1 MDYIDYYK
9 TLEISKAASEKEIK
23 SAYRKLARKY
33 HPDVN
38 PGDKESEKKFK
49 EINEANEVLSDPEKR
64 KKYDKYG
71 KDWKHADEFEKAG
84 YGGGAGARGS
94 GARRGSSQSGE
105 WGDHMGADDFSDF
118 FSSMFG
124 GAGGF
129 SGGRS
134 SQRQSFKGQDF
145 NAELSLGLRAAAETH
160 KQTLTVNGKKI
171 RITIPAGIS
180 DGQTIKIKGQGGAG
194 MQGGPAG
201 DLYITFKI
209 EADPQFERKG
219 NDLYTHEKVD
229 LYTMILGGEITVKTM
244 HSPVKIKIKEGTK
257 PGSKIR
263 LKNKG
268 FPVYKNAHSHGDLYI
283 ILDAEI
289 PQNLTEKERD
299 LFEQL
304 KKERA

>member
-1 MDYIDYYK
+1 MEFIDYYK
-9 TLEISKAASEKEIK
+9 ILNISKGATEKDIK

-38 PGDKESEKKFK
+38 PGDKEAEKKFK

-84 YGGGAGARGS
+84 YS
-94 GARRGSSQSGE
+94 GQQSSRRGQRQSSS
-105 WGDHMGADDFSDF
+105 WGSAMDEDQFSDF

-124 GAGGF
+124 GASGF
-129 SGGRS
+129 GGRR

-145 NAELSLGLRAAAETH
+145 SAELTLPLRSAAETH
-160 KQTLTVNGKKI
+160 KQTLTINGKKI

-180 DGQTIKIKGQGGAG
+180 DGQTIKIKGQGSPGV
-194 MQGGPAG
+194 QGGPAG

-209 EADPQFERKG
+209 EPDSQFERKG

-229 LYTMILGGEITVKTM
+229 LYTMILGGEINVSTLHT
-244 HSPVKIKIKEGTK
+244 PVKIKIKEGTK

-268 FPVYKNAHSHGDLYI
+268 FPHYKNAHLHGDLYI
-283 ILDAEI
+283 VLDVEI
-289 PQNLTEKERD
+289 PKDLSKKERD

-304 KKERA
+304 KKERS